1 MVKYICV
8 QIFEKDGVL
17 LKYFLKICILI
28 SAMLMLAACTQTE
41 ESHEKQETENIV
53 TSFEHPETKQ
63 KYKIVN
69 AYKLYDNYQ
78 EKVESSNR
86 KQSKREIYKEEVIEP
101 IFSDCFE
108 NGEYIHMAHYALD
121 VGPEQLTENQL
132 LSKKI
137 NREETEKLIKES
149 LFKSSDLIPSD
160 IETTVCVLPA
170 TNVNVP
176 MVTVGA
182 GKIIVLY
189 NKDYTEDKLTDGIA
203 HEYHHSIWAEK
214 YVSGDEDFTVL
225 DNMVLEGK
233 AVMFTKLV
241 YPDYYDAILFSA
253 DDSENWS
260 KVVGDLDSTNFKRSQ
275 QINFGGN
282 DLPYSYGYSEGYKMV
297 KSYLDLHQNVT
308 PEEWTALSAKEIFE
322 GGNYLEHY
330 Q

>member
-1 MVKYICV
+1 MVKYICI

-17 LKYFLKICILI
+17 LKNFLKICMLI
-28 SAMLMLAACTQTE
+28 CAMLMLASCTQTE

-78 EKVESSNR
+78 EQVESDP

-108 NGEYIHMAHYALD
+108 NGEYIHMAHYALN

-160 IETTVCVLPA
+160 KETTVCVLPA
-170 TNVNVP
+170 TNVNAE

-189 NKDYTEDKLTDGIA
+189 NKYYTEDSLRSTIA

-214 YVSGDEDFTVL
+214 YLSRATDFKVL
-225 DNMVLEGK
+225 DYIVFEGK
-233 AVMFTKLV
+233 AMMFSKLV
-241 YPDYYDAILFSA
+241 YPDYYDKTIYSSY
-253 DDSENWS
+253 DRENWS
-260 KVVGDLDSTNFKRSQ
+260 KVVGDLDSTSFKRSQ
-275 QINFGGN
+275 QIIVGGV
-282 DLPYSYGYSEGYKMV
+282 DLPNRYGYGEGYKMV
-297 KSYLDLHQNVT
+297 KSYLDLHPDVT

>member
-1 MVKYICV
+1 
-8 QIFEKDGVL
+8 
-17 LKYFLKICILI
+17 
-28 SAMLMLAACTQTE
+28 MLASCTQTE
-41 ESHEKQETENIV
+41 ESHKKQETESIV

-86 KQSKREIYKEEVIEP
+86 KQSKREIYKEEVIDP

-108 NGEYIHMAHYALD
+108 NGEYIHMAHYALN

-160 IETTVCVLPA
+160 KETTVCVLPA
-170 TNVNVP
+170 TNVNVS

-189 NKDYTEDKLTDGIA
+189 NKDYTENNLRFDTA

-214 YVSGDEDFTVL
+214 YGSGDEDFTVL

-233 AVMFTKLV
+233 AMMFSKLV
-241 YPDYYDAILFSA
+241 YPEYYDDILFSA
-253 DDSENWS
+253 YDREHWS
-260 KVVGDLDSTNFKRSQ
+260 KVVGDLDSTNIKRSLE
-275 QINFGGN
+275 INFGGGE
-282 DLPYSYGYSEGYKMV
+282 LPYSYGYSEGYKMV
-297 KSYLDLHQNVT
+297 KSYLKLHPEVT

>member
-28 SAMLMLAACTQTE
+28 STMLMLASCTQTE

-78 EKVESSNR
+78 EKVESNP

-108 NGEYIHMAHYALD
+108 NAEYIHMAHYALN

-170 TNVNVP
+170 TNVNVE

-189 NKDYTEDKLTDGIA
+189 NKYYTEDTLRFIIA

-214 YVSGDEDFTVL
+214 YLSRATDFKVL
-225 DNMVLEGK
+225 DNIVFEGK
-233 AVMFTKLV
+233 AMMFSKLV
-241 YPDYYDAILFSA
+241 YPEYYDGVMYSA
-253 DDSENWS
+253 YDRENWS
-260 KVVGDLDSTNFKRSQ
+260 KVEGDLDRTNLKRSLE
-275 QINFGGN
+275 INMGGV
-282 DLPYSYGYSEGYKMV
+282 DLPNRYGYGEGYKMV